1 MTISLRLLYMSSLCM
16 TAVRASS
23 YPRLALRGLV
33 LAMVASVTSYP
44 LHAQERRLAQAEVVQ
59 IVDEVI
65 ERWIPAGKR
74 LSRVSVEQRG
84 VFFDHDRTWAAF
96 GHAGAAEFPL
106 RALRLRTIVRPGSR
120 DLLAG
125 CGAPSIC
132 RTQLGWGVYVSISPA
147 SVTASEAVIHAS
159 FLWPDR
165 GGVQFEEGV
174 VPVGRDGL
182 VGFMARIYFARSP
195 DGTWRFVSEGPTA
208 VFD

>member
-1 MTISLRLLYMSSLCM
+1 MS
-16 TAVRASS
+16 
-23 YPRLALRGLV
+23 PRLVRWSV
-33 LAMVASVTSYP
+33 LAIAACVASHP
-44 LHAQERRLAQAEVVQ
+44 LHAQERRLDQTEVAQ

-65 ERWIPAGKR
+65 ERLIPAGKR

-159 FLWPDR
+159 FYWPDR
-165 GGVQFEEGV
+165 GGAQFEEGV
-174 VPVGRDGL
+174 IPVGREGL
-182 VGFMARIYFARSP
+182 VGFRAKLYFARSP
-195 DGTWRFVSEGPTA
+195 DGTWRFVREGPTL
-208 VFD
+208 VSE